1 MLLTHTL
8 SVPES
13 NTTDSS
19 AQNENQ
25 ISDAEVF
32 HRVLHIRSG
41 WSLAERIQRRR
52 EAERRFADLVSR
64 LGEI

>member
-8 SVPES
+8 SSVE
-13 NTTDSS
+13 NHTNDSS

>member
-13 NTTDSS
+13 TATDSS

-52 EAERRFADLVSR
+52 EAERRFADLVAR
-64 LGEI
+64 LGGV

>member
-8 SVPES
+8 SVAENHTS
-13 NTTDSS
+13 DSS

-52 EAERRFADLVSR
+52 EAERRFADLVAR
-64 LGEI
+64 LSEV

>member
-8 SVPES
+8 SIPES
-13 NTTDSS
+13 TTTDSL

-52 EAERRFADLVSR
+52 EAERRFADLVAR
-64 LGEI
+64 LGEV

>member
-1 MLLTHTL
+1 VLLTHTL
-8 SVPES
+8 SIPET
-13 NTTDSS
+13 NATDSS

-52 EAERRFADLVSR
+52 EAERRFADLVAR
-64 LGEI
+64 LSEV

>member
-1 MLLTHTL
+1 VLLTQTL
-8 SVPES
+8 SIPE
-13 NTTDSS
+13 NHTTDSS

-25 ISDAEVF
+25 ISDAEIF

-52 EAERRFADLVSR
+52 EAERRFADLVAR
-64 LGEI
+64 LSEV

>member
-8 SVPES
+8 SSVE
-13 NTTDSS
+13 NHANDSS
-19 AQNENQ
+19 AQNENK

>member
-8 SVPES
+8 TLPENHSV
-13 NTTDSS
+13 DSS

-41 WSLAERIQRRR
+41 WSLAERIRRRR
-52 EAERRFADLVSR
+52 EAERRFADLVAR
-64 LGEI
+64 LGEL